1 MKKTNR
7 RLRKYKRRKTR
18 RRSRGGML
26 TTAATRATTA
36 FARRTLGELTEGA
49 IKKSGPYTSAEKEIN
64 KALNN
69 AINAPFNDENA
80 NPNIKKSM
88 YPINTLSS
96 IPTPMTMQL
105 NKLSK

>member
-26 TTAATRATTA
+26 PAATRA

-49 IKKSGPYTSAEKEIN
+49 IKKSEPYTSAEKEIN
-64 KALNN
+64 KALNK
-69 AINAPFNDENA
+69 AINPPFNDENA

-88 YPINTLSS
+88 YPINSLSS

>member
-26 TTAATRATTA
+26 PAATRATTA

-105 NKLSK
+105 KKLSK